1 MELCLST
8 CSPFWLFPSFPLR
21 ARHWL
26 ILQLHFQSS
35 LSLSPTTPR
44 TVSQST
50 PLLAP
55 PFLAVIFSL
64 FQFFSWFLGFL
75 CNKFLWACS
84 LTDIPQ
90 FSSISHK
97 LQTTLPAWNERTA
110 WRGKGAGLV
119 DMGSLTK
126 WLQPKFWA
134 AVCLPDS
141 ADTGLKRVD
150 IQSLQPFH
158 KMGRFNDDKEKEGNL
173 AHYKPIMATC

>member
-21 ARHWL
+21 AHHWL
-26 ILQLHFQSS
+26 ILQLHFQSP

-44 TVSQST
+44 TISQST

-75 CNKFLWACS
+75 CNKFLWTCY
-84 LTDIPQ
+84 LTDILQ
-90 FSSISHK
+90 FSSICHK

-119 DMGSLTK
+119 DMGSLTPPPNDSNLNSELQSAFWTQQTQAWREWTFKAYNPFIK
-126 WLQPKFWA
+126 WE
-134 AVCLPDS
+134 DS
-141 ADTGLKRVD
+141 MMIRKRKG
-150 IQSLQPFH
+150 I
-158 KMGRFNDDKEKEGNL
+158 
-173 AHYKPIMATC
+173 